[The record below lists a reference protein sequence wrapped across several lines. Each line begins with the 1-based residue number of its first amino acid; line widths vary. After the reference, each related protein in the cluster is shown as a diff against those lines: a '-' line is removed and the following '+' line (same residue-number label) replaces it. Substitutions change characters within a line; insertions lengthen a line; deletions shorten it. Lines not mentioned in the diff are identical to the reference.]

1 MLSSLLRLKVKL
13 FDCFTAVFVAKKDQ
27 IVINDLIN
35 CIISV
40 DHSDK
45 TMIQLHIF
53 VLQQMNQKK
62 KNITTLTH
70 EKLKRICLLNVIR

>member
-1 MLSSLLRLKVKL
+1 M
-13 FDCFTAVFVAKKDQ
+13 
-27 IVINDLIN
+27 INNLIN

-45 TMIQLHIF
+45 TMIQMHNF

-62 KNITTLTH
+62 KKIITLHVTV
-70 EKLKRICLLNVIR
+70 EKLKRIFLLNVIR